1 MITWPGGKVRS
12 GKAELSVASNN
23 VESSS
28 FQSSR
33 SLMANPFGSGSGSR
47 GNRLSGLATN
57 RDSKDV
63 PSFLHKFERV
73 LGHVNQYVL
82 FEELGRGMQ
91 GAVYKCLNRN
101 DSKTYAMKCL
111 ENASLKKR
119 RKVGSSVSRLK
130 NEIEVMKKLDHP
142 NLVRLYEVIDDVNHD
157 RLYLVMD
164 LVVGGSVMGDAVVL
178 KNKDPLSVAIPE
190 AEAKRLF
197 FDFCLG
203 MEHLHHSGILH
214 RDIKPSNMLV
224 DQLTDDGVPRC
235 KVCDFGVSTLCKD
248 DKSAKVLGEDDLIYV
263 SAQGT
268 IAMLS
273 PEALGGGPDN
283 IYHGRPA
290 DVWSAG
296 VSLFVMLFGCL
307 PWKAEGIDQL
317 REEILAANIVFP
329 SRPKVSRDARR
340 VILKMLVKEP
350 RERATFSLVRNDPW
364 FAAVASRRAPAVATG
379 LATASSSSS
388 SGAAA
393 ATASASQPDSQL
405 GGERSGFASPTLG
418 PSRSMSG
425 SSTES
430 PWDADKRQSKKWAA
444 PKEAGNWFSDA
455 FSSTLMVC
463 CSQRR

>member
-1 MITWPGGKVRS
+1 MSLPPTTSPAQGEAGVLAWPDGKGRS
-12 GKAELSVASNN
+12 GKPELPEASNN

-28 FQSSR
+28 FASSR
-33 SLMANPFGSGSGSR
+33 TLQANSIGSGSR
-47 GNRLSGLATN
+47 ENLQSAKRN
-57 RDSKDV
+57 SKDV

-91 GAVYKCLNRN
+91 GAVYKCLNRD

-142 NLVRLYEVIDDVNHD
+142 NLVRLYEVIDDVKND

-164 LVVGGSVMGDAVVL
+164 LVVGGSVMGDAAVL
-178 KNKDPLSVAIPE
+178 KNKDPLSLAIPE

-203 MEHLHHSGILH
+203 MEHLHQSGILH

-235 KVCDFGVSTLCKD
+235 KVCDFGVSMLCKD
-248 DKSAKVLGEDDLIYV
+248 DKSAKVLGEDDLVYV

-273 PEALGGGPDN
+273 PEALGGGPDI

-296 VSLFVMLFGCL
+296 VSLFLVLFGCL

-340 VILKMLVKEP
+340 VILRMLAKEP
-350 RERATFSLVRNDPW
+350 NERATFSLVRNDPW
-364 FAAVASRRAPAVATG
+364 FAAVASRRAASITTG
-379 LATASSSSS
+379 QS
-388 SGAAA
+388 
-393 ATASASQPDSQL
+393 DSL
-405 GGERSGFASPTLG
+405 PGPGGERSKLSSPTLG
-418 PSRSMSG
+418 PSRSNSG
-425 SSTES
+425 SSATEQPSS
-430 PWDADKRQSKKWAA
+430 PWDVDKKLSKK
-444 PKEAGNWFSDA
+444 PKESGNW

-463 CSQRR
+463 CSKRS